1 MPNDL
6 LFVTVAKALVEL
18 AGLFILGQGMLYLL
32 AGQKREGN
40 FAYEL
45 LQVLTR
51 PVYAVVRFLTPKVI
65 ADRHVPI
72 VAFVVLFWLWV
83 ILTFAK
89 IQICAEREDR
99 CVPAQ
104 DAKTSQ
110 APAAE
115 GAPLQRGAGLS
126 AIERAPLLRSA

>member
-18 AGLFILGQGMLYLL
+18 AGLFILGQGLLYLL

-65 ADRHVPI
+65 IDRHVPI

-89 IQICAEREDR
+89 IQICAEREGPG
-99 CVPAQ
+99 VPAQ

-110 APAAE
+110 APAA
-115 GAPLQRGAGLS
+115 ANASLQRGAGLS